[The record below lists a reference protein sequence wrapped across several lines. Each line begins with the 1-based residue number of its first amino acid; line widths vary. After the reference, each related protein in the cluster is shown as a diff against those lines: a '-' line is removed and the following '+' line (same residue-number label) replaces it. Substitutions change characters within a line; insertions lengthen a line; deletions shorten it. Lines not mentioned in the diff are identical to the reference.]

1 MTSQMSFQC
10 RFAGKSTTKW
20 AKSSNIVNF
29 AVDFARIDNYLN
41 NLCRYERF
49 FWISDTLGSGQ
60 SSVSNNLR
68 AYRWKTGVAKWE
80 TSSCIVDGMIFG
92 KCDAS
97 WKDYASQRRVF
108 FENEMHWDTGM
119 HRKSNVLSRKRC
131 IRENK
136 CISNHA
142 FGRKYDAYEE
152 IYASQITCFQE
163 KEMHIQRSTRFDPH
177 AVVLFQ

>member
-1 MTSQMSFQC
+1 MRIQQMDFSFWNGH
-10 RFAGKSTTKW
+10 F
-20 AKSSNIVNF
+20 
-29 AVDFARIDNYLN
+29 
-41 NLCRYERF
+41 
-49 FWISDTLGSGQ
+49 
-60 SSVSNNLR
+60 SSVSWLFPK
-68 AYRWKTGVAKWE
+68 YRWKTGVAKWE
-80 TSSCIVDGMIFG
+80 SGSCIVDGMIFG

-108 FENEMHWDTGM
+108 FEKEMHWDTGM

-163 KEMHIQRSTRFDPH
+163 KEMHASRIMHRNQPNIPKIRCIRRTNTQQKGPSHQVRRP
-177 AVVLFQ
+177 L